1 LLIGRAEADLSA
13 SRTRRTGWT
22 PGFLRTLDKRGPW
35 FPRWTVLPARDTG
48 DDGDEGAVVTMGDIG
63 TERREV
69 EFEPLPE
76 DPLPEPRPVREPA
89 APLPAPD
96 RT

>member
-1 LLIGRAEADLSA
+1 
-13 SRTRRTGWT
+13 
-22 PGFLRTLDKRGPW
+22 
-35 FPRWTVLPARDTG
+35 
-48 DDGDEGAVVTMGDIG
+48 MGDIG

-76 DPLPEPRPVREPA
+76 ESRPSPDREPA
-89 APLPAPD
+89 SSPAPPAPEPS